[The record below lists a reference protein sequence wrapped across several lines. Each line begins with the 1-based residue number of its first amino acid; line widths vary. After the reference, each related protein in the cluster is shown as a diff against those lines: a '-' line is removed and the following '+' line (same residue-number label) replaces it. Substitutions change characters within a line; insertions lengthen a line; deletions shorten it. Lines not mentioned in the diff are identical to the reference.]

1 MASAKCQKDKVC
13 TKKGRL
19 STDGPFFVIHKLVIC
34 NICVYS
40 KSADNICN
48 RRHQPEPIQD
58 EKYTSIENLE
68 KSLEESDI
76 HAHFEKNKRL
86 TKVHVS
92 LPRFKI
98 ESEHD
103 LNDVLKSMGMTDMLI
118 HGKADFS
125 GMLSNKRIS
134 VSQVTLL

>member
-1 MASAKCQKDKVC
+1 M
-13 TKKGRL
+13 
-19 STDGPFFVIHKLVIC
+19 
-34 NICVYS
+34 YS
-40 KSADNICN
+40 KSADNILS
-48 RRHQPEPIQD
+48 RRHRRVKEPMQD

-68 KSLEESDI
+68 KSLEESDF

-103 LNDVLKSMGMTDMLI
+103 LNDVLKSMGMTDMFL

-134 VSQVTLL
+134 VSKVTLFEIYFTKRSNNS